1 MEMEMAMLQNRLLW
15 VVIALVGAAFAWN
28 VSVTHLP
35 SVTARAQEPHHYPFS
50 NGDTVSL
57 GFIPDGVVT
66 CVVAEVRGN
75 FLKCVP
81 AKETFTFNQPKLET
95 WYNLATVKYIDRAVG
110 TR

>member
-1 MEMEMAMLQNRLLW
+1 MALLQNRLHWL
-15 VVIALVGAAFAWN
+15 VIALVGATLTWN
-28 VSVTHLP
+28 LSVPHLRTVP
-35 SVTARAQEPHHYPFS
+35 ARAQEPRHYPFS

-66 CVVAEVRGN
+66 CVVGEVRGN

-81 AKETFTFNQPKLET
+81 ARETFTFNQPPKLET
-95 WYNLATVKYIDRAVG
+95 WYNLATVKYIDRIMG